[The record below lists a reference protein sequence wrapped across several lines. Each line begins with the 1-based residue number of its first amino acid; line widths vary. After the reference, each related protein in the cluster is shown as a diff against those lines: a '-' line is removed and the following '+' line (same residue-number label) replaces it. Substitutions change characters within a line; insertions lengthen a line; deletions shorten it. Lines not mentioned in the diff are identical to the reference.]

1 MYLQQI
7 SYARCISDTTTR
19 LSAYL
24 YEETQNPAYYEEA
37 QLSVDFMVNHMW
49 NGTIV
54 YEDFDLDTCSPGS
67 GPQYPVFQAGFIEGE
82 ALRFCA

>member
-1 MYLQQI
+1 MYLQGI
-7 SYARCISDTTTR
+7 PHACCNSDTITR

-24 YEETQNPAYYEEA
+24 YEETQNAAYYDEA
-37 QLSVDFMVNHMW
+37 QLSLNFMVNHMW

-54 YEDFDLDTCSPGS
+54 NEGFDLDTCTPGS
-67 GPQYPVFQAGFIEGE
+67 GPQYPVLQAGFIEGE